1 LKHLRD
7 ISGYDFKFE
16 VVNNYDFVKDMS
28 IFDFF
33 ANVGKYITIN
43 TMLSKESIK
52 KRIEDPNLSITY
64 TEFSYMLLQGYDFL
78 HLYETEGVKLQ
89 IGGSDQWGN
98 MVTGTEMIRKK
109 L

>member
-1 LKHLRD
+1 
-7 ISGYDFKFE
+7 
-16 VVNNYDFVKDMS
+16 VKDMS

-33 ANVGKYITIN
+33 SKVGKYITVN

-52 KRIEDPNLSITY
+52 KRIEDPELSITY

-78 HLYETEGVKLQ
+78 HLFEHDGVKLQ
-89 IGGSDQWGN
+89 IGGSDQRGN